1 MSTSDPGDTGCL
13 DVLAFAPHP
22 DDLELCCGGTL
33 IRLSEAGIAVGLVD
47 LTRGEKG
54 SRGTAE
60 IRARE
65 ADAAREILGATARL
79 NLGLPDLGVDSRDP
93 TQIRQVVEVIRRHR
107 PRLVLTC
114 SERDH
119 HPDHVEAAQLVE
131 RAVYTSGLWAYDAP
145 GEPHR
150 PGRVLFYMGRIVFE
164 PRLIVDVTPV
174 HDRKMR
180 AAACFESQFVR
191 DPDDPIQTPIS
202 DPGFMERVTAR
213 ARHYGSRIGVRFGEP
228 FDLREPFGLSAVD
241 ALLDGGPGPR
251 GREGS

>member
-1 MSTSDPGDTGCL
+1 MSTSDPDRAECL

-33 IRLSEAGIAVGLVD
+33 IRLTDAGCRVGLVD

-54 SRGTAE
+54 SRGTPE

-65 ADAAREILGATARL
+65 ADAAREILGARARL
-79 NLGLPDLGVDSRDP
+79 NLGLPDLGVDARDP
-93 TQIRQVVEVIRRHR
+93 SQIRRVVEVIRRHR

-114 SERDH
+114 SEHDH
-119 HPDHVEAAQLVE
+119 HPDHVEAAHLVE
-131 RAVYTSGLWAYDAP
+131 RAVYTAGLWSYDAP

-164 PRLIVDVTPV
+164 PRLIIDITPV
-174 HDRKMR
+174 HDQKMR

-191 DPDDPIQTPIS
+191 DPDDPIRTPIS
-202 DPGFMERVTAR
+202 DPGFMERITAR
-213 ARHYGSRIGVRFGEP
+213 ARHYGSRIGVSFGEP
-228 FDLREPFGLSAVD
+228 FDLREPFGLSTVD
-241 ALLDGGPGPR
+241 ALLDGRPAAPR
-251 GREGS
+251 GEGA